1 MEAAKVTKTEVTF
14 GGKSYDIPVY
24 QRELLPPGVGI
35 DGPALVEED
44 GASTVVPPGW
54 RAMLD
59 QVGCLVLQ
67 KA

>member
-1 MEAAKVTKTEVTF
+1 VIF
-14 GGKSYDIPVY
+14 GSKSYDSPVY
-24 QRELLPPGVGI
+24 QRELLPPDVGI

-44 GASTVVPPGW
+44 GASTVVPPTW

-59 QVGCLVLQ
+59 RVGCLVLQ